1 MEFTLVFFTNSSA
14 FPVLSDAITSRRGL
28 EWLEFA
34 RREIGEHVPAE
45 NIRSLETKSTSIIS
59 FVLKENEVADIYDD
73 KGVQVFKNTDMVEV
87 GIPSGG
93 LDKFAKYKF
102 ILPTGGEIWH
112 AELNIQLD
120 KLLADWKSAGCPR
133 FWRDI

>member
-1 MEFTLVFFTNSSA
+1 MRFTLVFFTNSSS
-14 FPVLSDAITSRRGL
+14 FHVLSDAVTSRSGL
-28 EWLEFA
+28 KWLAFA
-34 RREIGEHVPAE
+34 RREIGEDVPAE
-45 NIRSLETKSTSIIS
+45 NIRNLEVKSTSRIS
-59 FVLKENEVADIYDD
+59 IELKEDEAANIYDD

-93 LDKFAKYKF
+93 LDKFVKYKF